1 MRDATDA
8 DFNRRSRNLEVK
20 LEIYFQQAPLVVT
33 KSNYLIDAD
42 WLEEGSADSSNP
54 FGSVSSNELA
64 FRLLNKDGMFSPTNT
79 TSPYYGLIKAR
90 VPVDLFIRPVYN
102 NDEVE
107 WEKLGR
113 YYVTGWD
120 ALITG
125 MYADVVANDEW
136 HNIFSSP
143 VPNYPV
149 TLDKTYKELLS
160 DTFTKVGYNVDIS
173 DALNQNLPFA
183 FIDGDMK
190 GFVQQAA
197 SAALAMTTTDKDGK
211 PKVESWTSPRPLR
224 ATFTDADQI
233 KSVSSKQS
241 IIKSYDGVELI
252 YGMPQI
258 LPAEPL
264 VDILGTP
271 LVKGASQLANIA
283 FNSGPVYQVTSIR
296 VKSKNSKVYATVHAS
311 TPWLLTLYIVN
322 DDADVVIADVTVYGR
337 IVSLTEVSLRDDVAK
352 VLKVTNKYIQTASHA
367 EYYKSV
373 LSAFVNSKAPILNIS
388 VRGNPLLNIG
398 DKVRAQSSKY
408 KLDYTGLVLR
418 AQYSYSGPLTAE
430 LTLLDASI
438 FGGV

>member
-1 MRDATDA
+1 MRAATDA

-42 WLEEGSADSSNP
+42 WLEEGSADSANP
-54 FGSVSSNELA
+54 FGSVSSNELS
-64 FRLLNKDGMFSPTNT
+64 FRLLNKDGMFSPINT
-79 TSPYYGLIKAR
+79 SGPYYGLIKAG
-90 VPVDLFIRPVYN
+90 VPIDLFIRPVYN
-102 NDEVE
+102 NEDVA

-149 TLDKTYKELLS
+149 TLNKTYKELLS
-160 DTFTKVGYNVDIS
+160 DTFTKVGYNVTIS
-173 DALNQNLPFA
+173 DALTQPLPFA

-190 GFVQQAA
+190 DFVQQAA
-197 SAALAMTTTDKDGK
+197 SAALAMVTADKDGK
-211 PKVESWTSPRPLR
+211 PKVESWTSARPLR
-224 ATFTDADQI
+224 ATLTDADQI
-233 KSVSSKQS
+233 KTVSSKQS
-241 IIKSYDGVELI
+241 IIKSYEGVELI
-252 YGMPQI
+252 YGMPQV
-258 LPAEPL
+258 LPAETL

-271 LVKGASQLANIA
+271 LANGSNQLANIA
-283 FNSGPVYQVTSIR
+283 FNNGPVYQVTNIK
-296 VKSKNSKVYATVHAS
+296 VKSNNSNVYATGYAS

-337 IVSLTEVSLRDDVAK
+337 IVSLTEVALRDEVAK
-352 VLKVTNKYIQTASHA
+352 VLKVTNKYLQTASHA
-367 EYYKSV
+367 EHYKTV
-373 LSAFVNSKAPILNIS
+373 LSAFVNSKTPILNIS

-398 DKVRAQSSKY
+398 DKIRVQSSKY
-408 KLDYTGLVLR
+408 KVDYTGLLLR
-418 AQYSYSGPLTAE
+418 AKYSYSGPLTAE